1 MFSAAFGV
9 IRVDIVLGFMTILLA
24 CFGSIVVFRF
34 PFAVV
39 FSATE
44 SGVARQ

>member
-9 IRVDIVLGFMTILLA
+9 IRVDIVLDFMTIMLV
-24 CFGSIVVFRF
+24 CFGST
-34 PFAVV
+34 VV